1 MDRVIYT
8 AMSAASQTLNRQSVT
23 TNNLANVSTAG
34 FRAQLTAM
42 KAVPIVGTNNMPTRT
57 MVTATTPTFD
67 STMGAFNYTGRN
79 LDVALAEDHWLAV
92 QLADG
97 SEAYTRNGAI
107 QIDENGTLNIQGY
120 PLIGDGGVLTV
131 PQRSQISISGDG
143 TLSVLGAG
151 NKPTTIAQVGK
162 IKKVH
167 LERNEIVRGDSGFFQ
182 LTDQARN
189 ERGAVIPDNP
199 KAKLMSGVL
208 EGSNVNPVTAM
219 VDLISHARQ
228 FEMQMKEIVT
238 ADENAQ
244 KANQILSLT

>member
-8 AMSAASQTLNRQSVT
+8 AMSGASQTLSQQSIT
-23 TNNLANVSTAG
+23 THNLANVTTTG

-42 KAVPIVGTNNMPTRT
+42 KAVPIVGNSMQTRT
-57 MVTATTPTFD
+57 MVTATTPSFD

-79 LDVALAEDHWLAV
+79 LDVALSENDWLAI

-120 PLIGDGGVLTV
+120 PLIGDNGVLTV
-131 PQRSQISISGDG
+131 PQRSQVSISSDG
-143 TLSVLGAG
+143 TLSALGAG
-151 NKPTTIAQVGK
+151 DKPTTIAQAGK

-167 LERNEIVRGDSGFFQ
+167 LEHNEIIRGDNGFFQ
-182 LTDQARN
+182 LTEETRN
-189 ERGAVIPDNP
+189 ARGAVLQDNP
-199 KAKLMSGVL
+199 NAKLMSGVL
-208 EGSNVNPVTAM
+208 EGSNVNPVTSM
-219 VDLISHARQ
+219 IDLISHSRQ
-228 FEMQMKEIVT
+228 FEMQIKEITT

>member
-8 AMSAASQTLNRQSVT
+8 AMSAASQTLNRQSIT
-23 TNNLANVSTAG
+23 TNNLANVSTVG
-34 FRAQLTAM
+34 FRAQLTTM
-42 KAVPIVGTNNMPTRT
+42 KAVPVVGNDTPTRT

-79 LDVALAEDHWLAV
+79 LDVALTEDHWLAV
-92 QLADG
+92 QLVDG

-107 QIDENGTLNIQGY
+107 QIDENGTLNIQGN
-120 PLIGDGGVLTV
+120 PLIGDNGVLTV
-131 PQRSQISISGDG
+131 PQRSQISISSDG
-143 TLSVLGAG
+143 TLSALGAG
-151 NKPTTIAQVGK
+151 DKPTTIAQVGK

-167 LERNEIVRGDSGFFQ
+167 LEHNEIIRGDDGFFR
-182 LTDQARN
+182 LAEETRN
-189 ERGAVIPDNP
+189 ERGENMPDNP

-228 FEMQMKEIVT
+228 FEMQMKEIIT
-238 ADENAQ
+238 ADENTQ

>member
-8 AMSAASQTLNRQSVT
+8 AMSGASQTLSQQSIT
-23 TNNLANVSTAG
+23 THNLANVTTTG

-42 KAVPIVGTNNMPTRT
+42 KAVPIVGNSMQTRT
-57 MVTATTPTFD
+57 MVTATTPSFD

-79 LDVALAEDHWLAV
+79 LDVALSENDWLAI

-120 PLIGDGGVLTV
+120 PLIGDNGVLTV
-131 PQRSQISISGDG
+131 PQSSQVSISSDG
-143 TLSVLGAG
+143 TLSALGAG
-151 NKPTTIAQVGK
+151 DKPTTIAQAGK

-167 LERNEIVRGDSGFFQ
+167 LEHNEIIRGDNGFFQ
-182 LTDQARN
+182 LTEETRN
-189 ERGAVIPDNP
+189 ARGAVLQDNP
-199 KAKLMSGVL
+199 NAKLMSGVL
-208 EGSNVNPVTAM
+208 EGSNVNPVTSM
-219 VDLISHARQ
+219 IDLISHSRQ
-228 FEMQMKEIVT
+228 FEMQIKEITT

>member
-8 AMSAASQTLNRQSVT
+8 AMSAASQTLNRQSIT
-23 TNNLANVSTAG
+23 TNNLANVSTTG

-42 KAVPIVGTNNMPTRT
+42 KAVPIVGNDTPTRT
-57 MVTATTPTFD
+57 MVVATTPTFD

-79 LDVALAEDHWLAV
+79 LDVALAEDNWLAV

-107 QIDENGTLNIQGY
+107 EIDENGTLNIQGY
-120 PLIGDGGVLTV
+120 PLLGDSGVLTV
-131 PQRSQISISGDG
+131 PQKSQVSISSDG
-143 TLSVLGAG
+143 TLSALGAG
-151 NKPTTIAQVGK
+151 DKPTTIAQVGK

-167 LERNEIVRGDSGFFQ
+167 IEPHQIVRGDNGFFQ
-182 LTDQARN
+182 LTEQARN
-189 ERGAVIPDNP
+189 ENGMVMPDNP
-199 KAKLMSGVL
+199 QAKLMSGVL

-228 FEMQMKEIVT
+228 FEMQMKEITT

>member
-8 AMSAASQTLNRQSVT
+8 AMSAASQVLNRQSVT
-23 TNNLANVSTAG
+23 THNLANVSTVG

-42 KAVPIVGTNNMPTRT
+42 KAIPVMGNDTPTRT

-67 STMGAFNYTGRN
+67 STLGAFNYTGRE
-79 LDVALAEDHWLAV
+79 LDVALTEDHWLAV

-120 PLIGDGGVLTV
+120 PLIGDNGILTV
-131 PQRSQISISGDG
+131 PQRSHVSVSGDG
-143 TLSVLGAG
+143 TVTALGAG
-151 NKPTTIAQVGK
+151 DKPTTIAQVGK
-162 IKKVH
+162 IKRVH
-167 LERNEIVRGDSGFFQ
+167 LERSEIIRADNGFFQ
-182 LTDQARN
+182 LTEETRNARG
-189 ERGAVIPDNP
+189 EVLPDNP
-199 KAKLMSGVL
+199 KAILMSGVL
-208 EGSNVNPVTAM
+208 EGSNVNPISAM
-219 VDLISHARQ
+219 VDLISHSRQ
-228 FEMQMKEIVT
+228 FEMQMKEIIT

>member
-8 AMSAASQTLNRQSVT
+8 AMSAASQTLNRQSIT
-23 TNNLANVSTAG
+23 TNNLANVSTTG
-34 FRAQLTAM
+34 FRAQLTTM
-42 KAVPIVGTNNMPTRT
+42 KAVPIVGNDTPTRT
-57 MVTATTPTFD
+57 MVVATTPTFD

-79 LDVALAEDHWLAV
+79 LDVALAEDNWLAV

-107 QIDENGTLNIQGY
+107 EIDENGTLNIQGY
-120 PLIGDGGVLTV
+120 PLLGDSGVLTV
-131 PQRSQISISGDG
+131 PQKSQVSISSDG
-143 TLSVLGAG
+143 TLSALGAG
-151 NKPTTIAQVGK
+151 DKPTTIAQVGK

-167 LERNEIVRGDSGFFQ
+167 IEPYQIVRGDNGFFQ
-182 LTDQARN
+182 LTEQARN
-189 ERGAVIPDNP
+189 ENGMVMPDNP
-199 KAKLMSGVL
+199 QAKLMSGVL

-228 FEMQMKEIVT
+228 FEMQMKEITT